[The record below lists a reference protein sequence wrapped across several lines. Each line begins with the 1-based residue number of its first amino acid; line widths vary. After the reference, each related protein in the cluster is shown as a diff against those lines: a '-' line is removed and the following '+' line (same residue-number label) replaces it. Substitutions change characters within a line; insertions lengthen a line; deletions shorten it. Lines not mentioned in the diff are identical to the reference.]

1 MRGAPVTVLCA
12 SGSDQIWTWI
22 RKRAESDP
30 GPTAL
35 GPSSQRGWVFL
46 RKPGPWAPSQPTDWS
61 PPRKLERR
69 EGERQVPGYLP
80 QGQTGPETTGSGATF
95 WPQAGPALPC
105 SQAPRAHIW
114 GPCWPPSIFPPPA
127 RGLGSLPQGR
137 GATPPASGSGLGPSQ
152 GSSEPWCPGG
162 GWAVMATRP
171 HPNLCPPARAAHSP
185 LQAIV
190 EAQAQGS
197 LRPRGGLP
205 TGSLLRHPVPPGMEP
220 RLGDDGPTRQGP
232 LGPWQSAREDYCGQ
246 WAIRAGA
253 HAPSWLPALPSP
265 AQGPAWNS

>member
-95 WPQAGPALPC
+95 WPQAGPALLC

-137 GATPPASGSGLGPSQ
+137 GGHSSSLRLRARTLPGQLRALVSGRRVGGDGHPPPPQPLPSSQGCPFPPPGHCGSPGPRQPAPTRWPSHWFTPPPPS
-152 GSSEPWCPGG
+152 SSWNG
-162 GWAVMATRP
+162 TK
-171 HPNLCPPARAAHSP
+171 AR
-185 LQAIV
+185 
-190 EAQAQGS
+190 G
-197 LRPRGGLP
+197 
-205 TGSLLRHPVPPGMEP
+205 
-220 RLGDDGPTRQGP
+220 
-232 LGPWQSAREDYCGQ
+232 
-246 WAIRAGA
+246 
-253 HAPSWLPALPSP
+253 
-265 AQGPAWNS
+265 